1 MTSVK
6 CQHYSSF
13 GYASGIPPWIK
24 CSYCDDFHCTIHH
37 EHVADCDCPR
47 IDVWLDYGLDPYSPV
62 EEYQIPRLQ
71 AMLSQNPACDPSEET
86 DDSVAAFDPS
96 EEHF

>member
-1 MTSVK
+1 
-6 CQHYSSF
+6 
-13 GYASGIPPWIK
+13 
-24 CSYCDDFHCTIHH
+24 
-37 EHVADCDCPR
+37 VADCDCPS
-47 IDVWLDYGLDPYSPV
+47 IDVWLDYNLDPYSPV